1 MAHEVILPGEGC
13 ITDRAGHFKPDVY
26 AEMSVETASNREA
39 LPADVTDDPGRGRL
53 DLGPAQSSYT
63 WKELG
68 FVHGVC
74 RAAAVGWEA
83 VSAGGRSLAQDRITC
98 PGSDHVSPGSRVK
111 RRKGSDIGARRGAN
125 IRIGCFESLLR
136 EAQHVTVREL
146 GIKC

>member
-83 VSAGGRSLAQDRITC
+83 VSAGGRSPAQDRITC
-98 PGSDHVSPGSRVK
+98 PRRITCLQDHVSS
-111 RRKGSDIGARRGAN
+111 
-125 IRIGCFESLLR
+125 
-136 EAQHVTVREL
+136 
-146 GIKC
+146 